1 MKLDVSGCIRP
12 AARTAA
18 AALAALLL
26 SGCISLPAT
35 PDALRASAAGTQVF
49 VADAGLAD
57 AYRIVAA
64 NVARCEDIAMAAD
77 RLAMAGSFTV
87 SASKVIE
94 GRFDDARG
102 AASVSVHFSNMA
114 ATGYLQLIDLERVGD
129 GQTRIIQHRLNDA
142 AKWERAGEALRGW
155 FEGDRAC
162 AGDA

>member
-1 MKLDVSGCIRP
+1 MPDASGRIRRT
-12 AARTAA
+12 ARTTAA
-18 AALAALLL
+18 AGACLLL

-49 VADAGLAD
+49 IADAELTE

-94 GRFDDARG
+94 GRFDDALG
-102 AASVSVHFSNMA
+102 VASVSVHFSNMA
-114 ATGYLQLIDLERVGD
+114 ATGYLQLIDLERVEA
-129 GQTRIIQHRLNDA
+129 GQTRITQHRLNDA

-155 FEGDRAC
+155 FEGDSAC
-162 AGDA
+162 AGEG